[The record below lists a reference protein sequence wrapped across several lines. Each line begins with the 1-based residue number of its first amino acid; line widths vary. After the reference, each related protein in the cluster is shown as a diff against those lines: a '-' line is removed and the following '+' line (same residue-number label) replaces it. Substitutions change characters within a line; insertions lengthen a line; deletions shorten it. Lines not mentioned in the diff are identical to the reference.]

1 MDRNSKKAW
10 LYLLP
15 SIVLLGLFL
24 VYPLIDVAVYSVE
37 ECYNF
42 ASQSYQGIGLY
53 NFSYVLHDPYFLQAV
68 ENTFVL
74 VIITVPV
81 STILALVISTA
92 LSSIKPLRQLYQTVY
107 FLPYVTNTL
116 AVGLVFM
123 VLFQRTEYTDG
134 LVNLMLEW
142 FGAGPVDFINGPHWA
157 KMFVLCFYTI
167 WVVLP
172 FKILVL
178 TSALASV
185 NDEYYKAARVDGTSR
200 TRIFFRITLPM
211 ISPMIVYL
219 VITGFIGAFKAYS
232 DAVALF
238 GTDLNAAGMNTIVG
252 YVYDM
257 LYGDSGGY
265 PSYASAAAIILFAVV
280 LTVTCINLLVSRKK
294 VQY

>member
-107 FLPYVTNTL
+107 FLPYVTTTL

-123 VLFQRTEYTDG
+123 VLFQRVHRRPCQPD
-134 LVNLMLEW
+134 
-142 FGAGPVDFINGPHWA
+142 
-157 KMFVLCFYTI
+157 
-167 WVVLP
+167 
-172 FKILVL
+172 
-178 TSALASV
+178 
-185 NDEYYKAARVDGTSR
+185 
-200 TRIFFRITLPM
+200 
-211 ISPMIVYL
+211 
-219 VITGFIGAFKAYS
+219 
-232 DAVALF
+232 
-238 GTDLNAAGMNTIVG
+238 AGMVRRG
-252 YVYDM
+252 AD
-257 LYGDSGGY
+257 
-265 PSYASAAAIILFAVV
+265 
-280 LTVTCINLLVSRKK
+280 
-294 VQY
+294 